1 MQEITLLRR
10 DKTCTLYQSSH
21 NWTWQFIQIPNSMD
35 FKRLISISKS
45 FYNQGTYVPV
55 LCFDIL
61 HWIHYFVE
69 PGVGCVGWKLG
80 AIFTLTNFSL
90 MENEVFDQQ
99 LLPPWWNYHTK
110 WDCNSGLQA
119 ATFFFKSQI
128 PSNSRE
134 ISIFQYHQL
143 LEEVPNSAR
152 TFYTLPIAIICQPFY
167 RKVE

>member
-10 DKTCTLYQSSH
+10 DKTCTLYQIRS
-21 NWTWQFIQIPNSMD
+21 NPNLAIIYVQNPNSRD

-45 FYNQGTYVPV
+45 SYNYHVPV
-55 LCFDIL
+55 LCFDTL
-61 HWIHYFVE
+61 HWIHYLIQ
-69 PGVGCVGWKLG
+69 PGAVCVGWKLG

-128 PSNSRE
+128 PSNSE
-134 ISIFQYHQL
+134 KFHIS
-143 LEEVPNSAR
+143 
-152 TFYTLPIAIICQPFY
+152 
-167 RKVE
+167 